1 MKKIIPF
8 LIAISSYNFLSAQ
21 QNIATEKIVSIKS
34 KEALIEGTLL
44 SNSNNQKILII
55 IAGSG
60 PTDRNGN
67 STAGVNCN
75 SYKMLADELAN
86 NNIASFRYD
95 KRGIAK
101 SAIKNF
107 KEKDVTFDDY
117 ADDAV
122 SIYNYL
128 KDSSGFKKIFFAGHS
143 EGSLLGMLATE
154 KTNPQGYI
162 SIAGAGRPI
171 DVIITEQVTKQ
182 SPVIGKQTDSL
193 FQVLKTKN
201 KLDSV
206 PPLLMSLFRPSIQ
219 PYMVSWMKYDPA
231 KEINKIKKPILLIQG
246 TCDIQVKT
254 IDAQTL
260 SGGNKKAK
268 LDIIEGMTHV
278 LKNADTNCVDT
289 NLKTYHDASLP
300 LNLQLVKDII
310 SFIQSN

>member
-107 KEKDVTFDDY
+107 KEKD
-117 ADDAV
+117 
-122 SIYNYL
+122 L
-128 KDSSGFKKIFFAGHS
+128 
-143 EGSLLGMLATE
+143 
-154 KTNPQGYI
+154 
-162 SIAGAGRPI
+162 
-171 DVIITEQVTKQ
+171 
-182 SPVIGKQTDSL
+182 
-193 FQVLKTKN
+193 
-201 KLDSV
+201 
-206 PPLLMSLFRPSIQ
+206 
-219 PYMVSWMKYDPA
+219 
-231 KEINKIKKPILLIQG
+231 
-246 TCDIQVKT
+246 
-254 IDAQTL
+254 
-260 SGGNKKAK
+260 
-268 LDIIEGMTHV
+268 
-278 LKNADTNCVDT
+278 
-289 NLKTYHDASLP
+289 
-300 LNLQLVKDII
+300 
-310 SFIQSN
+310 